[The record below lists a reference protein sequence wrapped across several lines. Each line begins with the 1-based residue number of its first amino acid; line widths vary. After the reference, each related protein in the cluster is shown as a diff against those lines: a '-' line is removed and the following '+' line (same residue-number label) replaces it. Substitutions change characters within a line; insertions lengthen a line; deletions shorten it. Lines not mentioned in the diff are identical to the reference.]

1 MTTHCI
7 EIVTYKV
14 KDPKSAAAARRHIR
28 PFIETQPGFMGWQ
41 ALTAADNP
49 SLFTDVV
56 TWASLA
62 DAEAA
67 GKKFDTAPECA
78 PLMAEIGEMV
88 SMVHYV

>member
-1 MTTHCI
+1 MTAHCI
-7 EIVTYKV
+7 EIVVYKV
-14 KDPKSAAAARRHIR
+14 KDPKAAATARRNAR
-28 PFIETQPGFMGWQ
+28 PFIESQPGFLGWQ

-49 SLFTDVV
+49 KLFTDVV

-67 GKKFDTAPECA
+67 GKKFDTSSECA

-88 SMVHYV
+88 SMTHYV